1 MNTEE
6 KIQAIGSNL
15 SQMEKN
21 CRPEELWLVELIR
34 EKLAEANQQVLDYF
48 LEITNQE
55 KAKFTDWFLSPEE
68 SDDKLLEITKLAAAL
83 RECGVNL
90 KKLSLSD
97 NGRAYR
103 VSELLERPETL
114 EGRLQDKLHSLLSG
128 ENKKIE
134 ITGQVKMLECLVGCG
149 NEEERPN
156 PAPEAAACPPT
167 PEEDSETEPHLNE
180 FWNKK
185 IQPDYLRIEVYNPA
199 SFLDKVPRILSREL
213 LDSFIFSPQE
223 KQTIE
228 QVDGKKNIQKIVDS
242 SPTKYDAINFFI
254 YLKRKRVLEW

>member
-21 CRPEELWLVELIR
+21 CRPEGLWLVELIR

-68 SDDKLLEITKLAAAL
+68 SDDKILEITQLAGAL
-83 RECGVNL
+83 REYGVNL
-90 KKLSLSD
+90 KKLSLAD
-97 NGRAYR
+97 NGRSYR
-103 VSELLERPETL
+103 VSELLESPGSL
-114 EGRLQDKLHSLLSG
+114 EQKMLGKLHALLSR
-128 ENKKIE
+128 ETKKIE
-134 ITGQVKMLECLVGCG
+134 IAGQVKMLESMVDWGH
-149 NEEERPN
+149 ETERQG

-167 PEEDSETEPHLNE
+167 PEEDSETESHLNE

-228 QVDGKKNIQKIVDS
+228 QVDGKKNIKKISDL
-242 SPTKYDAINFFI
+242 SPIKYDAINFFI
-254 YLKRKRVLEW
+254 FLKRKRVLEW